1 MDKVLTSKTYINK
14 NKDAL
19 NASFHKSKK
28 TRELIEK
35 MGYKLI
41 FLPPYSPELNK
52 IERFWT
58 NMKRYIK
65 NHINN
70 FKDLKM
76 LFSTF

>member
-1 MDKVLTSKTYINK
+1 MDK
-14 NKDAL
+14 
-19 NASFHKSKK
+19 ASFHKSKK
-28 TRELIEK
+28 TRELIEQA
-35 MGYKLI
+35 GCKLI

-52 IERFWT
+52 IEKFWA

-76 LFSTF
+76 LFNTFLGTESQVKIL